1 MSFFDKLKETAAQV
15 SAVATVAV
23 NKAAEAG
30 KAAAD
35 TAVKQTK
42 TAAAMGKTK
51 LAIASEEDKLKKAY
65 TELGRLFYRDYEAQ
79 AETELDEY
87 LPWIDKCAE
96 AKAQI
101 AVLTEELEAL
111 KAEAAKKEE
120 PTVEAVVE
128 AEEEPEDPAIFVD
141 FEETEDAPAEEVE
154 AAEDLS
160 ECVEFEVVDVPAEEP
175 AVEEAP
181 AEEPT
186 VGTLYVDVTGQE

>member
-15 SAVATVAV
+15 TAVASVAV

-30 KAAAD
+30 KTAAD

-42 TAAAMGKTK
+42 TAAAIGKTK

-65 TELGRLFYRDYEAQ
+65 TELGRLFYRDYEVQ
-79 AETELDEY
+79 AETELEEY

-101 AVLTEELEAL
+101 AALNEELEAL

-120 PTVEAVVE
+120 PAVEVVEE

-141 FEETEDAPAEEVE
+141 FEEAEEAPAEE

-175 AVEEAP
+175 AVEETP

>member
-1 MSFFDKLKETAAQV
+1 MSFFDKLKETAVQV
-15 SAVATVAV
+15 SAVATEVV
-23 NKAAEAG
+23 NKAAAAG
-30 KAAAD
+30 KTAAD

-42 TAAAMGKTK
+42 TAAAIGKTK

-65 TELGRLFYRDYEAQ
+65 TELGRLFYRDYEVQ
-79 AETELDEY
+79 AETELEEY

-101 AVLTEELEAL
+101 AALTEELEAL

-120 PTVEAVVE
+120 PVVE
-128 AEEEPEDPAIFVD
+128 AAEEVEEEPEDPAIFVD
-141 FEETEDAPAEEVE
+141 FVEAEEAPAEEE

-175 AVEEAP
+175 AVEETP